1 MRRYHIRPTKEM
13 RPLGIAFSILY
24 IVVACV
30 FVIIGVTQVIPSGAG
45 LFGVLWTGM
54 ALCFAA
60 FGVYNLVRALR
71 SKDGSGLYGVEIV
84 DESAP
89 SSPAGGSAEQR
100 LQELRSLYD
109 RSLITEEEY
118 EEKRREI
125 LRDL

>member
-13 RPLGIAFSILY
+13 RPFGIAFSILY

-30 FVIIGVTQVIPSGAG
+30 FVVIGVTQVIPSGAG

-54 ALCFAA
+54 ALCFAV
-60 FGVYNLVRALR
+60 FGIYNLVRTLR

-84 DESAP
+84 DESASP
-89 SSPAGGSAEQR
+89 SAGGSTEQR

-109 RSLITEEEY
+109 RSLLTEEEY
-118 EEKRREI
+118 EGKSREN
-125 LRDL
+125 LKEL

>member
-13 RPLGIAFSILY
+13 RSVGIAFSILY

-30 FVIIGVTQVIPSGAG
+30 FVIIGVTQVIPSGAV
-45 LFGVLWTGM
+45 LLGVLWTGM

-60 FGVYNLVRALR
+60 FGIYNLVRALR

-89 SSPAGGSAEQR
+89 SSSGGSTEQR
-100 LQELRSLYD
+100 LQELHSLYD
-109 RSLITEEEY
+109 RSLITEAEY
-118 EEKRREI
+118 EETRREI
-125 LRDL
+125 LKDL